1 VPGKSFASVVLDR
14 IKKAVDNVLRQEHW
28 NRPVLD
34 REDHAT
40 IRYSHC
46 DKSWKQSLQAVTL
59 LFSTLLTYEKPLT
72 VYTGQLFGKSSGC
85 TAFHSK

>member
-1 VPGKSFASVVLDR
+1 MSYDR
-14 IKKAVDNVLRQEHW
+14 

-34 REDHAT
+34 LEDHAT

-59 LFSTLLTYEKPLT
+59 LFSTLLIFAKPLT
-72 VYTGQLFGKSSGC
+72 VYTSQLFGKSFGC
-85 TAFHSK
+85 TAFQSK